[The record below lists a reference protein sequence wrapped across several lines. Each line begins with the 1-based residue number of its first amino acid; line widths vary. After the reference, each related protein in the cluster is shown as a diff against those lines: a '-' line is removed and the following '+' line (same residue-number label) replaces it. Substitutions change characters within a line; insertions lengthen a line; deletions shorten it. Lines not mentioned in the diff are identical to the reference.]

1 MVCMFTSGRRKPF
14 LNYPLN
20 KKFRHFAPLC
30 FSVSFYRSGP
40 EALIFS
46 DEMKIVLTLI
56 CILLQTFASAQEI
69 QWASKVINY
78 SSQKD
83 YTSYSANQVL
93 GEPNSM
99 PSKGYSA
106 TAWEAAT
113 DDRREFLHVGFEK
126 PMKIKQVIIAEN
138 FNPGAVVKIILID
151 TKNTEHEILKK
162 SADTLKLFSRF
173 NQIKIEETEYEVASV
188 KISIDCRAT
197 PGINQVDAI
206 GIANHHEEPK
216 SEVKTVVEI
225 LFYSEPEPLGPNINS
240 KYTEVHPLIS
250 PDGKTLFVNRKDYPP
265 HHDDDE
271 IWYSTLDENGEWT
284 LLKDMGAPLNTNH
297 HNSVNA
303 ITPDGNTMLLAGQ
316 YFKDPNSWGNGFSF
330 SRKTIEGWSF
340 PENAKVKNFVNS
352 DRYFNCYMSNDGM
365 KIFMNVRREDTRGES
380 DLYVSFLQSD
390 GSWSEPKNL
399 GGQINSSGR
408 ECCAFLAADNAT
420 LFYASD
426 GFNGFGSSDIYMSR
440 RLDDTWQNWSEPLNL
455 GPPLNS
461 DSWDAYYTIPA
472 KGDYAY
478 YVKDGDI
485 FRIRIKEEIKPQ
497 PVVMVYGTVFN
508 QKTNEPI
515 GNASVNYEYLS
526 NGQLAGIAHS
536 TSGTGD
542 YKIILPYG
550 NNYGFLAS
558 AKGFVSVSDNLDAT
572 ELKEFTE
579 IKRDLYLVPAIA
591 GETVRLNN
599 IFFDFGKS
607 ELKPESFPELNRVV
621 NMLNENQQMV
631 IALSGHTD
639 NVGSDEDN
647 LKLSQNRINS
657 VMNYLLNNGIKP
669 ERMTATGYGE
679 SKPVA
684 SNDTEEGRAD
694 NRRVEFTI
702 LK

>member
-1 MVCMFTSGRRKPF
+1 
-14 LNYPLN
+14 
-20 KKFRHFAPLC
+20 
-30 FSVSFYRSGP
+30 
-40 EALIFS
+40 
-46 DEMKIVLTLI
+46 
-56 CILLQTFASAQEI
+56 
-69 QWASKVINY
+69 
-78 SSQKD
+78 
-83 YTSYSANQVL
+83 
-93 GEPNSM
+93 
-99 PSKGYSA
+99 
-106 TAWEAAT
+106 
-113 DDRREFLHVGFEK
+113 
-126 PMKIKQVIIAEN
+126 
-138 FNPGAVVKIILID
+138 
-151 TKNTEHEILKK
+151 
-162 SADTLKLFSRF
+162 
-173 NQIKIEETEYEVASV
+173 
-188 KISIDCRAT
+188 
-197 PGINQVDAI
+197 
-206 GIANHHEEPK
+206 
-216 SEVKTVVEI
+216 
-225 LFYSEPEPLGPNINS
+225 
-240 KYTEVHPLIS
+240 
-250 PDGKTLFVNRKDYPP
+250 
-265 HHDDDE
+265 
-271 IWYSTLDENGEWT
+271 
-284 LLKDMGAPLNTNH
+284 
-297 HNSVNA
+297 
-303 ITPDGNTMLLAGQ
+303 
-316 YFKDPNSWGNGFSF
+316 
-330 SRKTIEGWSF
+330 
-340 PENAKVKNFVNS
+340 
-352 DRYFNCYMSNDGM
+352 
-365 KIFMNVRREDTRGES
+365 
-380 DLYVSFLQSD
+380 
-390 GSWSEPKNL
+390 
-399 GGQINSSGR
+399 
-408 ECCAFLAADNAT
+408 
-420 LFYASD
+420 
-426 GFNGFGSSDIYMSR
+426 
-440 RLDDTWQNWSEPLNL
+440 
-455 GPPLNS
+455 
-461 DSWDAYYTIPA
+461 
-472 KGDYAY
+472 
-478 YVKDGDI
+478 
-485 FRIRIKEEIKPQ
+485 
-497 PVVMVYGTVFN
+497 MVYGTVFN